1 MTNKISF
8 SLKTVRMTTPQ
19 SYLALVK
26 QFTPLDLILFKGSDY
41 VSDAI
46 CIVEQKILGDGE
58 FSHCGI
64 LVNSDLL
71 PTVPQLIPGRWYIWE
86 STMSATSG
94 ILSDFTDGQPNVET
108 GKGKFGVQIRD
119 LEQVVTAYTKNGGKV
134 AWAKLLNNPW
144 GGVGRLVSH
153 NNLVKT
159 VCDVN
164 KIYGTRTYDVN
175 CLDLFG
181 TVFPCMRKPR
191 DLFDSMLYDGH
202 LVLTS
207 FHLEANTPNDPGIT
221 GWQFCSELVARVYE
235 AIGLISPNLDP
246 RDFAPVDFLGVSPKL
261 TACLVVTP
269 VYITPSLNT
278 EMYVYNKKP
287 RRK

>member
-1 MTNKISF
+1 MTTQI
-8 SLKTVRMTTPQ
+8 TPQ
-19 SYLALVK
+19 SYLAIAK

-46 CIVEQKILGDGE
+46 CIVEQKILDEGD

-71 PTVPQLIPGRWYIWE
+71 PTIPQLIPGRWYVWE
-86 STMSATSG
+86 STLSATSG
-94 ILSDFTDGQPNVET
+94 ILSQFTDGQPNIET
-108 GKGKFGVQIRD
+108 GNGKFGVQIRD
-119 LEQVVTAYTKNGGKV
+119 FEQVVTAYTKSGGKV
-134 AWAKLLNNPW
+134 AWAKLLSNPW
-144 GGVGRLVSH
+144 GNVSPH

-164 KIYGTRTYDVN
+164 KIYGTQTYDAN
-175 CLDLFG
+175 CLDLLG
-181 TVFPCMRKPR
+181 AIFPCIRKPR

-207 FHLEANTPNDPGIT
+207 FHLEANNPNDLGIT
-221 GWQFCSELVARVYE
+221 GWQFCSELVARVYQ
-235 AIGLISPNLDP
+235 AIGLISKDLDP
-246 RDFAPVDFLGVSPKL
+246 RDFTPVDFLGVNPKL
-261 TACLVVTP
+261 VKRLVVTP

-278 EMYVYNKKP
+278 EMYVYTKVP